1 MTSGAT
7 FYLREVRKPVRR
19 LGCPDLL
26 LQSRSSQRGTAVAR
40 RLIPSREDRYESF
53 DLDLAFHV
61 LPAAATPEPTT
72 VALLR
77 LGVLGLTTK
86 RSWRRTAMKDL

>member
-1 MTSGAT
+1 MRYSRCATSDSEQG
-7 FYLREVRKPVRR
+7 
-19 LGCPDLL
+19 
-26 LQSRSSQRGTAVAR
+26 
-40 RLIPSREDRYESF
+40 DRYESF

-72 VALLR
+72 VALLG

-86 RSWRRTAMKDL
+86 RSWRRTAMKDF